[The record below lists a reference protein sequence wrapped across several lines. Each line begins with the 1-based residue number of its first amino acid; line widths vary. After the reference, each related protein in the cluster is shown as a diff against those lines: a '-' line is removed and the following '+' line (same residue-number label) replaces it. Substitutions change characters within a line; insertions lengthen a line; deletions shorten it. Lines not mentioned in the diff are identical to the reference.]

1 MTKFFMTIPVILCL
15 GLSVV
20 YANSEQEELQQIK
33 RDIEAQRQEE
43 LDQIKKDIEAQRQE
57 QVQEENTQTSQPAIQ
72 PEAVD
77 LKQYLQ
83 VIDEVEEYNKNTGT
97 KLVRK
102 LYRLN
107 PQKIGKDLEQLKK
120 HNGKRNNTKE
130 ANWIYIVNQLK
141 KETKSKMALPLKEAM
156 IIIVNTDKYKTF
168 EEAYE
173 QGCSDTYLMVFNGV
187 TEQNFYKEITDLVTD
202 TKVINQ
208 AKDKLESIVKNN
220 FGTDAI
226 NVNYNE
232 EDAKFEITHYSNQL
246 EANLGQFSK
255 PEGNWITYKND
266 LLNLIQEIKAQ
277 TGKTIDIKLQ
287 NKETKGIVEYR
298 SNLINYNFNN

>member
-1 MTKFFMTIPVILCL
+1 MTKFFMTIPVIMCL

-20 YANSEQEELQQIK
+20 YAHSEQDELEQIK
-33 RDIEAQRQEE
+33 R
-43 LDQIKKDIEAQRQE
+43 DIEAQRQE

-72 PEAVD
+72 PVIQPEAVD

-83 VIDEVEEYNKNTGT
+83 VIDEVEEYNENTGT
-97 KLVRK
+97 NLVRK

-107 PQKIGKDLEQLKK
+107 PEKIGKDLEQLKK
-120 HNGKRNNTKE
+120 HNGTRNNTKE
-130 ANWIYIVNQLK
+130 ANWLYIVNQLK
-141 KETKSKMALPLKEAM
+141 KENKSKMSLPLKEAM
-156 IIIVNTDKYKTF
+156 TIVVNTDKYKTF
-168 EEAYE
+168 EEAYD
-173 QGCSDTYLMVFNGV
+173 QGYSDTYLMVFNGV

-208 AKDKLESIVKNN
+208 AKDKLENIVKNN
-220 FGTDAI
+220 FGTDEI

-232 EDAKFEITHYSNQL
+232 DNAKFEITHYSNQL

-266 LLNLIQEIKAQ
+266 LLNLIQEITAQ
-277 TGKTIDIKLQ
+277 TGKTIVIKLQ
-287 NKETKGIVEYR
+287 NKETKAIVEYR

>member
-1 MTKFFMTIPVILCL
+1 MTIPVIMCL

-20 YANSEQEELQQIK
+20 YAHSEQDELEQIK
-33 RDIEAQRQEE
+33 RDIEAQRQE
-43 LDQIKKDIEAQRQE
+43 QI
-57 QVQEENTQTSQPAIQ
+57 EEETTQTSQPAIQ

-77 LKQYLQ
+77 LNEYLQ
-83 VIDEVEEYNKNTGT
+83 VIDEVEEYNNNTGT

-107 PQKIGKDLEQLKK
+107 QEKIGKDLEQLKK
-120 HNGKRNNTKE
+120 HNGKRNNIKE
-130 ANWIYIVNQLK
+130 ANWLYIVNQLK
-141 KETKSKMALPLKEAM
+141 KENKSKMALPLKEAM
-156 IIIVNTDKYKTF
+156 TIVVNTDKYKTF

-173 QGCSDTYLMVFNGV
+173 QGYSDTYLMIFNGV

-202 TKVINQ
+202 KQVIKQ
-208 AKDKLESIVKNN
+208 TKDKLESIVRNN
-220 FGTDAI
+220 FGTEEI
-226 NVNYNE
+226 NIKYNE

-287 NKETKGIVEYR
+287 NKETKGIIEYR

>member
-1 MTKFFMTIPVILCL
+1 MCL

-20 YANSEQEELQQIK
+20 YAHSEQDELEQIK
-33 RDIEAQRQEE
+33 RDIEAQRQE
-43 LDQIKKDIEAQRQE
+43 QI
-57 QVQEENTQTSQPAIQ
+57 EEETTQTSQPAIQ

-77 LKQYLQ
+77 LNEYLQ
-83 VIDEVEEYNKNTGT
+83 VIDEVEEYNNNTGT

-107 PQKIGKDLEQLKK
+107 QEKIGKDLEQLKK
-120 HNGKRNNTKE
+120 HNGKRNNIKE
-130 ANWIYIVNQLK
+130 ANWLYIVNQLK
-141 KETKSKMALPLKEAM
+141 KENKSKMALPLKEAM
-156 IIIVNTDKYKTF
+156 TIVVNTDKYKTF

-173 QGCSDTYLMVFNGV
+173 QGYSDTYLMIFNGV

-202 TKVINQ
+202 KQVIKQ
-208 AKDKLESIVKNN
+208 TKDKLESIVRNN
-220 FGTDAI
+220 FGTEEI
-226 NVNYNE
+226 NIKYNE

-287 NKETKGIVEYR
+287 NKETKGIIEYR

>member
-1 MTKFFMTIPVILCL
+1 MTKFFMTIPVIMCL

-20 YANSEQEELQQIK
+20 YAHSEQDELEQIK
-33 RDIEAQRQEE
+33 RDIEAQRQE
-43 LDQIKKDIEAQRQE
+43 QI
-57 QVQEENTQTSQPAIQ
+57 EEETTQTSQPAIQ

-77 LKQYLQ
+77 LNEYLQ
-83 VIDEVEEYNKNTGT
+83 VIDEVEEYNNNTGT

-107 PQKIGKDLEQLKK
+107 QEKIGKDLEQLKK
-120 HNGKRNNTKE
+120 HNGKRNNIKE
-130 ANWIYIVNQLK
+130 ANWLYIVNQLK
-141 KETKSKMALPLKEAM
+141 KENKSKMALPLKEAM
-156 IIIVNTDKYKTF
+156 TIVVNTDKYKTF

-173 QGCSDTYLMVFNGV
+173 QGYSDTYLMIFNGV

-202 TKVINQ
+202 KQVIKQ
-208 AKDKLESIVKNN
+208 TKDKLESIVRNN
-220 FGTDAI
+220 FGTEEI
-226 NVNYNE
+226 NIKYNE

-287 NKETKGIVEYR
+287 NKETKGIIEYR

>member
-20 YANSEQEELQQIK
+20 YAHSEQDELEQIK
-33 RDIEAQRQEE
+33 RDIEAQRQE
-43 LDQIKKDIEAQRQE
+43 QI
-57 QVQEENTQTSQPAIQ
+57 QEENTQTSQPAIQ

-83 VIDEVEEYNKNTGT
+83 VIDEVEEYNQNTGT

-107 PQKIGKDLEQLKK
+107 PEKIGKDLEQLKK

-130 ANWIYIVNQLK
+130 ANWLYIVNQLK
-141 KETKSKMALPLKEAM
+141 KENKSKISLPLKEAM
-156 IIIVNTDKYKTF
+156 TIIVNTDKYKTF

-173 QGCSDTYLMVFNGV
+173 HGYSDTYLMVFNGV
-187 TEQNFYKEITDLVTD
+187 TEQNFYNDIAELVTD
-202 TKVINQ
+202 KVVINQ
-208 AKDKLESIVKNN
+208 AKDKLENIVKRN
-220 FGTDAI
+220 FGTEEI
-226 NVNYNE
+226 NVEYNK

-246 EANLGQFSK
+246 EANLGQFST
-255 PEGNWITYKND
+255 PENNWITYKND

-277 TGKTIDIKLQ
+277 TGKTIAIKLQ
-287 NKETKGIVEYR
+287 NKETKAIVEYR